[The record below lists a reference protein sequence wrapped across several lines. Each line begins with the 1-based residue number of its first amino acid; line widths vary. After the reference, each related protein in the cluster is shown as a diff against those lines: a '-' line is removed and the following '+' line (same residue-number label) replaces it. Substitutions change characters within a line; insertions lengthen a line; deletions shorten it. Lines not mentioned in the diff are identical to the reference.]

1 MKKKNIRKFISL
13 IIKNISPGKFRLTIH
28 QKKQIDIEKEEKLA
42 HEKEMKIHE
51 DKMHKLNTQVKE
63 LEVCY
68 IHKLTSKI
76 ILRFRI
82 LIKNV
87 A

>member
-1 MKKKNIRKFISL
+1 MY
-13 IIKNISPGKFRLTIH
+13 

-63 LEVCY
+63 LEVSH
-68 IHKLTSKI
+68 IKKPHRI
-76 ILRFRI
+76 NILYFSI
-82 LIKNV
+82 
-87 A
+87 

>member
-1 MKKKNIRKFISL
+1 MY
-13 IIKNISPGKFRLTIH
+13 

-51 DKMHKLNTQVKE
+51 DKMHKLNLQVKE
-63 LEVCY
+63 LEV
-68 IHKLTSKI
+68 IHISTSKESDRI
-76 ILRFRI
+76 KFLLFRI

-87 A
+87 V